1 MDYIKGTDR
10 NQLSFL
16 PECIEDYIDEN
27 NPVRLI
33 DAFVDSLD
41 LDELGFTKSTPNEIG
56 RPAYDPRDLLKLY
69 IYGYMNR
76 IRSSRKLMKECR
88 RNIELFYLLNKL
100 TPDFRTIAD
109 FRKDNAIALKNTFK
123 AFSKLC
129 LKLDLFEKELLAVDG
144 TKVRAVNSKDNS
156 YNEEVLKK
164 KIANIEE
171 KIEKYLSSLETEDD
185 NSSNDM
191 ELSEEKVSAA
201 IDELNERK
209 VKYEDLLDE
218 MIESGDSQMLTTDP
232 DCRRMHSKDGFHCCY
247 NVQTAVDG
255 GSHLIAGYEVTNHN
269 VDAGLLYETV
279 KNAKELLE
287 IETITAV
294 ADKGYDSKDDI
305 LDCILDGTLPKVALK
320 FDKVERNFEIPY
332 EEAEITE
339 EERNSL
345 AADDIYRCM
354 KAGVLPSFYE
364 GKGLILDVQE
374 KNHLSCFLR
383 DEDGQVTCPMGN
395 ILKTSKQK
403 KNKTVYFD
411 RMSCRHCRN
420 KCTTASFKEVAFGPN
435 TNCVPVMVFGD
446 PTAELQK
453 IPDDAKIS
461 PANHTLSTSKVPK
474 KKVVLRIPE
483 EKELLKQRKCLA
495 EHPFGT
501 VKWYHGAHYLLC
513 KGIEKA
519 SAEMGLAFLAYN
531 MTRAIN
537 MVGIRKIIEAI

>member
-1 MDYIKGTDR
+1 MDYIKKADR

-16 PECIEDYIDEN
+16 PECIDDYIDEN

-33 DAFVDSLD
+33 DAFVDGL
-41 LDELGFTKSTPNEIG
+41 EMGALGFRKSHPNETG

-88 RNIELFYLLNKL
+88 RNIELFYLLGRL
-100 TPDFRTIAD
+100 APDFRTIAD
-109 FRKDNAIALKNTFK
+109 FRKDNATALKNTFK

-129 LKLDLFEKELLAVDG
+129 LKLDLFEKELLAGDG
-144 TKVRAVNSKDNS
+144 TKIHAVNSKDNC
-156 YNEEVLKK
+156 YNESVLKK
-164 KIANIEE
+164 KLSNIEE
-171 KIEKYLSSLETEDD
+171 KIENYLSSLETSD
-185 NSSNDM
+185 NSSSDDM
-191 ELSEEKVSAA
+191 ELSEGKISEA

-209 VKYEDLLDE
+209 IKYENLLDE
-218 MIESGDSQMLTTDP
+218 MIESGESQILTTDP

-287 IETITAV
+287 IETVTAV
-294 ADKGYDSKDDI
+294 ADKGYDSKKDI
-305 LDCILDGTLPKVALK
+305 LDCVLDGTVPKVALK

-332 EEAEITE
+332 EEVEVSE

-354 KAGVLPSFYE
+354 KAGILPKFYE
-364 GKGLILDVQE
+364 GKGLILEVQE

-383 DEDGQVTCPMGN
+383 NEDGQVTCPMGN
-395 ILKTSKQK
+395 LLKTSKQK
-403 KNKTVYFD
+403 KDKTVYFD

-435 TNCVPVMVFGD
+435 TNCVPVMVFGN
-446 PTAELQK
+446 PTVELQK

-474 KKVVLRIPE
+474 KKVVLRISE
-483 EKELLKQRKCLA
+483 EKELLKQRKCLS

-537 MVGIRKIIEAI
+537 MVGIKKIIAAI